1 MEWKIL
7 VRFHRKRERNGF
19 MRKRKMY
26 LSVEDIA
33 ELFNACFGIFISFML
48 CSNFGYNE

>member
-19 MRKRKMY
+19 MRKRNKY
-26 LSVEDIA
+26 RSE
-33 ELFNACFGIFISFML
+33 
-48 CSNFGYNE
+48 CSG